1 MKVVELAMLCQFD
14 YPPIW
19 KVIEEQIL
27 YNAEYEMMRD
37 IIEMIET
44 VRDSQW
50 FQGENFWHRMMEK
63 IVKMRHMLSC
73 RDIIEIIALYSS
85 QAAKY
90 PKRLEMCKYIL
101 DQSKSFI
108 VEEIDSLSLK
118 EILSLI
124 ELFRSDM
131 EFKKFLGHN
140 LKDKIVQM
148 PNI

>member
-1 MKVVELAMLCQFD
+1 
-14 YPPIW
+14 
-19 KVIEEQIL
+19 
-27 YNAEYEMMRD
+27 
-37 IIEMIET
+37 
-44 VRDSQW
+44 
-50 FQGENFWHRMMEK
+50 
-63 IVKMRHMLSC
+63 
-73 RDIIEIIALYSS
+73 
-85 QAAKY
+85 
-90 PKRLEMCKYIL
+90 MCKYIL